1 MTAKRL
7 SDLSSLHDRGCFR
20 HARRYLEAYLPD
32 TGYEFALTA
41 RYKRQHPRRSSIAST
56 SKAGPSLLN
65 GEPKTGLEGMNS
77 ARKARGRSS
86 LNTESSGVQPPGH
99 PRADLCV
106 VAVRPYRAGDIVL
119 CKGGLK
125 DLTKD
130 EDVALREEAAAS
142 RESRNTSKAYNG
154 VLGPGR
160 DFSIIRSARKGCSQL
175 LLGPARF
182 VNVSAEHTVV
192 PRETRYSRDCLAFQI
207 R

>member
-1 MTAKRL
+1 
-7 SDLSSLHDRGCFR
+7 
-20 HARRYLEAYLPD
+20 
-32 TGYEFALTA
+32 
-41 RYKRQHPRRSSIAST
+41 
-56 SKAGPSLLN
+56 
-65 GEPKTGLEGMNS
+65 MN
-77 ARKARGRSS
+77 
-86 LNTESSGVQPPGH
+86 GVQPPGH

-142 RESRNTSKAYNG
+142 RESRSTSKAYNG

-182 VNVSAEHTVV
+182 VNHDCNANTEFYRLGQTQIAFKALRAIAVNEEVTTYYGDNYFEWGNAECMCATCEE
-192 PRETRYSRDCLAFQI
+192 RGKG
-207 R
+207 